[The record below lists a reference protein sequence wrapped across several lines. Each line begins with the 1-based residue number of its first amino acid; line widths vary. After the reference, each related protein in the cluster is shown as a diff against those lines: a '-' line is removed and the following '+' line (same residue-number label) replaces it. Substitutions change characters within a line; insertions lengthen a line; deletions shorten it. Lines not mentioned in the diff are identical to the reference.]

1 MLDPDNPKDSILD
14 DLLWTESELK
24 EIVRQAI
31 NKITTKMTFDNH
43 QPPPVDSRWIRAKAI
58 ISCPGGNQPEV
69 FAAIRKHLEG
79 LHIMMMFDHTSSDEM
94 LKIWFEVP
102 RWRPFDDRPGET
114 S

>member
-1 MLDPDNPKDSILD
+1 MIDLENLKDSILD
-14 DLLWTESELK
+14 DMLWTDHELK

-43 QPPPVDSRWIRAKAI
+43 EPAPVDTRRIRLKAI

-69 FAAIRKHLEG
+69 FGAIRKHLEG

-102 RWRPFDDRPGET
+102 RWRPFDSNP
-114 S
+114 